1 MNEIVERIYELI
13 AKSGI
18 SKSEL
23 SKRIGVSKNMIQY
36 WKKKAIVLMEIL

>member
-23 SKRIGVSKNMIQY
+23 SKELVYQKI
-36 WKKKAIVLMEIL
+36 